1 MIDAH
6 NGRRDQFFG
15 DLRILSVV
23 TCPRTGL
30 RYFDI
35 EIEGR
40 TAFLLQRYSQYLGG
54 VDPSSI
60 VSECLERLYR
70 TDIDYVRWKAL
81 HYREALQ

>member
-1 MIDAH
+1 MIHAH
-6 NGRRDQFFG
+6 IGCRDQFFG
-15 DLRILSVV
+15 DLRILCVV

-35 EIEGR
+35 ELEDR
-40 TAFLLQRYSQYLGG
+40 AAFMLKRYSQYLGG
-54 VDPSSI
+54 VDPSYI

-81 HYREALQ
+81 NYREALQ